1 MKVRPIYPYKRLSRP
16 ITLRVTSASLNLSD
30 GTRDPLDTSAY
41 STQDQVVALGVAGHA
56 DWVSATIGVS
66 ATLPPGSDVSD
77 AAWSELCVLAVLT
90 DGETNVRTS
99 TALTRDTE
107 DGHDWS
113 GTLTVLRDDHLGRA
127 ALAAYAVG
135 TVDGVRGRSIAE
147 TDRSWVIDTVSDE
160 PVRGLRLDVRKA
172 SFSKSSREWL
182 RAYADAPWLVDTTA
196 RVPTVYVN
204 TDIDGIVGLLDSNG
218 TAVESKV
225 RDVLVAQMATDVWTA
240 VFHGAIGDLEVE
252 PGGGPVFPTDWQ
264 GEVLREMLP
273 DVVPGV
279 HVEEAL
285 RQVHR
290 RRTGESGWGE
300 LQTRIHYAAVRR
312 AEAAK
317 AVGYVIR
324 SLERSNKESAS

>member
-1 MKVRPIYPYKRLSRP
+1 MKIYPYKRLSRP
-16 ITLRVTSASLNLSD
+16 ISLRVTAVSLAMPD
-30 GTRDPLDTSAY
+30 RTRDPLDTTAY
-41 STQDQVVALGVAGHA
+41 STQEQAVALGVAGHA
-56 DWVSATIGVS
+56 EWVSATIGLS
-66 ATLPPGSDVSD
+66 ATLPPGADAPD
-77 AAWSELCVLAVLT
+77 AAWSDLRVLAVLT

-99 TALTRDTE
+99 TVLTRDTE
-107 DGHDWS
+107 NSRDWS
-113 GTLTVLRDDHLGRA
+113 GSLDVRRDDHLSRA
-127 ALAAYAVG
+127 SISAYAVG
-135 TVDGVRGRSIAE
+135 TVDGVPGRSITE
-147 TDRSWVIDTVSDE
+147 TDRSWVVDTVSDE
-160 PVRGLRLDVRKA
+160 PVRGLRLEVQKA
-172 SFSKSSREWL
+172 SFSRSAREWL

-196 RVPTVYVN
+196 RVPTVFVN

-218 TAVESKV
+218 SGMDSKV
-225 RDVLVAQMATDVWTA
+225 RDLLVAQMATDVWTA

-252 PGGGPVFPTDWQ
+252 PGGGPVFPSDWQ

-290 RRTGESGWGE
+290 RRTGDSGWGE

-317 AVGYVIR
+317 AVGYMIR
-324 SLERSNKESAS
+324 GLERTNRESET